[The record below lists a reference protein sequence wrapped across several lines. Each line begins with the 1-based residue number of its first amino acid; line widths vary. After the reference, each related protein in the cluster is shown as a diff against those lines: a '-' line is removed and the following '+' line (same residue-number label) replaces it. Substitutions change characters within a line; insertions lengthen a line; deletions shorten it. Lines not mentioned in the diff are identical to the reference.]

1 MRGGRGGRPF
11 FQKLPRLGAGRTVG
25 LEGDVLQK
33 SQDLFSDG
41 TQTKH
46 QEQQLHKTRLS
57 WGPRVHTRRSPSQER
72 RGPGRRGAGS
82 LTASLQSPVSLCLG
96 APSLGGPSSEHQP
109 RQLESQRPKSSQVW
123 EEPPRS
129 APRGRQVAGL
139 HLFAD

>member
-25 LEGDVLQK
+25 LEGDFLQK

-72 RGPGRRGAGS
+72 TWEAGGRQPHSIPPEPG
-82 LTASLQSPVSLCLG
+82 QPVSG
-96 APSLGGPSSEHQP
+96 SPQP
-109 RQLESQRPKSSQVW
+109 RGSQQRTPAKAARK
-123 EEPPRS
+123 P
-129 APRGRQVAGL
+129 AP
-139 HLFAD
+139 